1 MVNNMLSIE
10 ERTMVRDLILLQYID
25 TMVNK
30 SVDEVERS
38 GNVLTKTYLV
48 AGDYIQQRVIQ
59 DISRLQQEL
68 KQRNVRVESGRR
80 EDFLLY
86 YMIYYRGYQ
95 EEFGMTRD
103 VTKSEISLRIT
114 RYISEFG
121 QILKSPK
128 DRKNH

>member
-1 MVNNMLSIE
+1 MVNNMLTIE

-38 GNVLTKTYLV
+38 GNVLEKTYMV
-48 AGDYIQQRVIQ
+48 AGGYLQQRVFQ

-68 KQRNVRVESGRR
+68 KKRNVRVEKGRQ

-86 YMIYYRGYQ
+86 YMIYFRGYQ

-114 RYISEFG
+114 QYISEFG

-128 DRKNH
+128 DR